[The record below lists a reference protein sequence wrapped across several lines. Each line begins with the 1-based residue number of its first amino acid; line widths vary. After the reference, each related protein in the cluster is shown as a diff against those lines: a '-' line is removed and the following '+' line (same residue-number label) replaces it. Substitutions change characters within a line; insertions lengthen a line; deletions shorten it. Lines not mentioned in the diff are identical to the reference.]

1 MSFFPAYVKVA
12 RTTNSNY
19 YNVNIDWTTE
29 QFITEMNAWVL
40 RDFNLSNVEYVY
52 AFYYDNVTRNGVGAG
67 AGAAEDAP
75 AIVSSNYATLR
86 MLYNISNLIF
96 YIRPLVNNNDII
108 SRNNGVIDH
117 NNGVI
122 DHNNGVIDHNNVI
135 IDHNNGVII
144 NNGVVSPT
152 ILCITCDTNQR
163 NILFGPCN
171 HLCVCSGC
179 NINSIIN
186 CPICRSPIINRTR
199 IFIP

>member
-52 AFYYDNVTRNGVGAG
+52 AFYYDNVTRNGSSAGASAGAG
-67 AGAAEDAP
+67 AVIGAAEDAP

-96 YIRPLVNNNDII
+96 YIRPLVNNIN
-108 SRNNGVIDH
+108 STVIH
-117 NNGVI
+117 NNAI
-122 DHNNGVIDHNNVI
+122 SPTDISNNV
-135 IDHNNGVII
+135 VI
-144 NNGVVSPT
+144 SPS

-171 HLCVCSGC
+171 HLCVCSSC

>member
-117 NNGVI
+117 NN
-122 DHNNGVIDHNNVI
+122 VI